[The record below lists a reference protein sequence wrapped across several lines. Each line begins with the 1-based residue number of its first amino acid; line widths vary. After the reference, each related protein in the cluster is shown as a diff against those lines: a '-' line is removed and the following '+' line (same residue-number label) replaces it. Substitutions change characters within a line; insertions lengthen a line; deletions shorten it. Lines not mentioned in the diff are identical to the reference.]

1 MLNRRKKHVHSTQ
14 PVKEQ
19 RLLDKCK
26 DWQGRK
32 RIPKHML
39 QLKSTSYTQ
48 TLEIP
53 IFRMSIYPTECDWHW
68 NSRHSKSQPN
78 LLVISLTVHFASDTH
93 FSIRKHDDSSS
104 VIVYGSS
111 NQKNIQ
117 HFIALNICGNGW
129 IHTQAA
135 SVQKMMFQKLWGLT

>member
-19 RLLDKCK
+19 KLLDKCK

-32 RIPKHML
+32 RIPKRML
-39 QLKSTSYTQ
+39 QPKSTSYTQ

-78 LLVISLTVHFASDTH
+78 LLVISLTVHFASDMH
-93 FSIRKHDDSSS
+93 FSIRKQDNSSS

-111 NQKNIQ
+111 NQKKYSTLLLWT
-117 HFIALNICGNGW
+117 FVA
-129 IHTQAA
+129 TAE
-135 SVQKMMFQKLWGLT
+135 FTPKLLLYRRWCFRNFEA

>member
-19 RLLDKCK
+19 KLLDKCK

-32 RIPKHML
+32 RIPKHMC
-39 QLKSTSYTQ
+39 QSKSTSYTE

-53 IFRMSIYPTECDWHW
+53 IFRMSINPTECNWHW

-93 FSIRKHDDSSS
+93 FSIRKQDDSSS

-111 NQKNIQ
+111 NQKKYSTLLLWT
-117 HFIALNICGNGW
+117 FVA
-129 IHTQAA
+129 TAE
-135 SVQKMMFQKLWGLT
+135 FTPKLLLYRRWYTRNVEA